1 MIKIAPSILAADISR
16 LEEQLL
22 SVKKEKIEWLHV
34 DVMDGHFVPN
44 LTFGPSMVKAVKKM
58 TGLFM
63 DVHLMVDEPDFII
76 PEFRKAGADMITV
89 HVEAIKHLHRTI
101 QLIKSLGAQ
110 AGVSLN
116 PATPAHLLDAIL
128 DEIDLVLVMSVN
140 PGYGG
145 QKFITSSI
153 EKIREISD
161 KIKQRN
167 LNVYL
172 EVDGGITADT
182 APQVVEAG
190 ANVLVAGTSVLGQEN
205 IPAAISSLRESWER
219 RLNLDKS
226 E

>member
-22 SVKKEKIEWLHV
+22 IVKKEKIEWLHV

-76 PEFRKAGADMITV
+76 PEFCLAGADMITV
-89 HVEAIKHLHRTI
+89 HVEAIKHLHRSI
-101 QLIKSLGAQ
+101 QLIKSMGAQ
-110 AGVSLN
+110 AGVTLN
-116 PATPAHLLDAIL
+116 PGTPAHLLDSIL
-128 DEIDLVLVMSVN
+128 TEIDLVLVMSVN

-145 QKFITSSI
+145 QKFIPSVI
-153 EKIREISD
+153 EKIREISN
-161 KIKQRN
+161 KIKQKN

-182 APQVVEAG
+182 APQVVKAG
-190 ANVLVAGTSVLGQEN
+190 ANVLVAGTSVFGQEN
-205 IPAAISSLRESWER
+205 IPRAISLIKESYAG
-219 RLNLDKS
+219 LSK
-226 E
+226 